1 MRTTLW
7 LGVLLS
13 SSSLL
18 AACGDN
24 KDPTEA
30 DARIVSD
37 APPGS
42 IDAPDDDP
50 DAGPPADAAP
60 GFECNGVPIPTTAP
74 DEITVNGAVVAVGV
88 SGNTPV
94 VGATVDAF
102 VTGVTDPVA
111 TTTTGA
117 GGAYTLDLANP
128 PEVPADGYLRATAAG
143 HKTVF
148 LYPPTLLYQDITA
161 PILTIPNALF
171 GTFIGLAQANVQ
183 AGNGV
188 IALSVRNCAN
198 EPIEGAVV
206 TTPAAGAQI
215 RYNDGATGFP
225 SGTATETAAD
235 GIAYII
241 DVDTGAVEVDA
252 TFNGIDFR
260 EHSVIVHSAGSVKS
274 GEENAMTLTTI
285 IP

>member
-1 MRTTLW
+1 MRTTIW

-13 SSSLL
+13 SSIL

-24 KDPTEA
+24 ADPTGSA
-30 DARIVSD
+30 DARPTFDS
-37 APPGS
+37 PPGS
-42 IDAPDDDP
+42 PDAPGDP

-74 DEITVNGAVVAVGV
+74 DEITINGAVVAVGV

-143 HKTVF
+143 HKTVY
-148 LYPPTLLYQDITA
+148 LYPPTLLYADITA

-171 GTFIGLAQANVQ
+171 ATFIGLAGGTVD

-215 RYNDGATGFP
+215 RYNDP
-225 SGTATETAAD
+225 SSGLPSSTATTTADD

-241 DVDTGAVEVDA
+241 NVDAGAVEVDA
-252 TFNGIDFR
+252 TINGIDFR
-260 EHSVIVHSAGSVKS
+260 EHSVIVHDADNAT
-274 GEENAMTLTTI
+274 ENAMTLTTI